1 MLVWVRRLL
10 ENWIARGFFALL
22 VAVFVFWGIS
32 NVVTLIGSD
41 TAVAHVAGRAI
52 DISEVQAAYQTA
64 LNQAEQQGGGQPAA
78 GQREQIAQDAL
89 ASVLRQAVLGAA
101 ENKLGITAPDSA
113 IHQAILGIPAFQVG
127 GQFSESQFEQVLQ
140 QNSTTPAKFLTQVGD
155 DIADRQLLTAVVAGA
170 VPPAPLVGQIFDYI
184 AEQRTAETVNFP
196 LAAEPAPKPP
206 AAAVLQRF
214 WRDHPADFTAPEY
227 RTIKLVILSPALLAP
242 QESIPQADVDAAY
255 ARVVAEQPPVVA
267 LRGADVILAGDLAA
281 ASRLQAAWAK
291 GADWAAMQTLAKK
304 FNATPIELPATTQ
317 AGVPSPALGAA
328 MFAAAPDKVTGP
340 VAGPG
345 GMFIFKVTSVSQSGP
360 DPATVKA
367 QILQQLQLQKAQAE
381 VAQDVD
387 SLQDALAG
395 QTPLDRLPGNLGLV
409 AVQGTLDAKGNT
421 PDGGSAP
428 IPGDDAL
435 KTAILQAAFAAHPGD
450 PAQLTNGP
458 EGSYFALTVDKLSP
472 PALQPYDQVA
482 ANVLSAW
489 TKDEISREAETKA
502 AALLGA
508 VTSGKTLDEAASAA
522 GDSVS
527 VTAPFTRGSQ
537 PAGMPAA
544 MAATLFTLT
553 PGQATMAQ
561 TDDGFMVAGLER
573 VTHPAQAQDPADVTQ
588 LQQSMVKALQTDVG
602 QSFLA
607 GLQKQDQL
615 SVNQKLL
622 AQLYN

>member
-140 QNSTTPAKFLTQVGD
+140 QNGTTPAKFLTQVGD

-242 QESIPQADVDAAY
+242 RESIPQADVDAAY

-291 GADWAAMQTLAKK
+291 GADWAAMQTLAKT

-458 EGSYFALTVDKLSP
+458 AGSYFALTVDKLSP

-588 LQQSMVKALQTDVG
+588 LQQSLVKALQTDVG

>member
-140 QNSTTPAKFLTQVGD
+140 QNGTTPAKFLTQVGD

-242 QESIPQADVDAAY
+242 RESIPQADVDAAY

-482 ANVLSAW
+482 AKVLSAW

-588 LQQSMVKALQTDVG
+588 LQQSLVKALQTDVG

>member
-1 MLVWVRRLL
+1 MLVWVRKLL

-64 LNQAEQQGGGQPAA
+64 LNQQEQQSPGQPAA
-78 GQREQIAQDAL
+78 EIRQQIANTAL

-101 ENKLGITAPDSA
+101 ERKLGITAPDSA
-113 IHQAILGIPAFQVG
+113 IHQAILGISAFQAG
-127 GQFSESQFEQVLQ
+127 GQFSETQFTQVLQ
-140 QNSTTPAKFLTQVGD
+140 QNGTTPAKFLAQVGD

-170 VPPAPLVGQIFDYI
+170 APPAPLVGQIFDYI
-184 AEQRTAETVNFP
+184 AEQRTVETVNFP
-196 LAAEPAPKPP
+196 LSAEPAPKPP
-206 AAAVLQRF
+206 ADAVLQRF
-214 WRDHPADFTAPEY
+214 WRDHPGQFTAPEY

-242 QESIPQADVDAAY
+242 KEDISQADVDAAY
-255 ARVVAEQPPVVA
+255 QRVAAEQPPTVP
-267 LRGADVILAGDLAA
+267 LRAAHVILAEDLAA
-281 ASRLQAAWAK
+281 ASRLQAAWTK
-291 GADWAAMQTLAKK
+291 GANWADMQAMAKK
-304 FNATPIELPATTQ
+304 FDATPIDLPATTQ

-340 VAGPG
+340 VAGPS
-345 GMFIFKVTSVSQSGP
+345 GMFIFKVTSVSQNGP
-360 DPATVKA
+360 DPAAVKA
-367 QILQQLQLQKAQAE
+367 QVLQQLQLQKAQSE

-409 AVQGTLDAKGNT
+409 AVQGTLDAEGHT

-428 IPGDDAL
+428 IPGGAAL
-435 KTAILQAAFAAHPGD
+435 KSAIVQAAFAAHPGD
-450 PAQLTNGP
+450 AAQLTNGP
-458 EGSYFALTVDKLSP
+458 DGSYFALTVDKVTP

-482 ANVLSAW
+482 ASVLSAW
-489 TKDEISREAETKA
+489 TKDAISREAETKA

-508 VTSGKTLDEAASAA
+508 VTNGKTLDQAASAA

-527 VTAPFTRGSQ
+527 VLAPFTRGSQ
-537 PAGMPAA
+537 PSGMPAA
-544 MAATLFTLT
+544 MADTLFTLQ

-561 TDDGFMVAGLER
+561 TDAGFMVAGLVG
-573 VTHPAQAQDPADVTQ
+573 VTHPSPAQDPADMTQ
-588 LQQSMVKALQTDVG
+588 LQQSLVKALQTDVG

-607 GLQKQDQL
+607 GLQAEDKVT
-615 SVNQKLL
+615 VNQKLL